1 MKRKAALVFIAG
13 ISLTLGACGSTT
25 ATSDTAISSS
35 VSVETVTETSSEAPK
50 TISGSSEDTSAESSS
65 ETVAASV
72 SSASSEDVET
82 ASAEETLADT
92 AIASGDLKSVLPDPD
107 EYFTDQESS
116 SMTNDG
122 DSFGVQYDYFNVDE
136 YNAYV
141 QALKDAG
148 FTQDATETNTETDA
162 NQYYLYS
169 ATSSDGSVTVSV
181 NGDSSTTMISAFT
194 N

>member
-1 MKRKAALVFIAG
+1 MKRKAALVIIAG
-13 ISLTLGACGSTT
+13 IALTLGACGSTT
-25 ATSDTAISSS
+25 ATSDTATSSS